1 MNEKMSLTFRALR
14 HRNYR
19 LFFYGQFISLT
30 GTWMQ
35 QVALSWLIY
44 SLTKSPLIMGIIMF
58 ASTAPSLFVSPF
70 AGVLIDRVN
79 KYHALIIV
87 QTLFMIEAFII
98 AILTLTG
105 VIQVWHIVIL
115 SILMGLTSAVDI
127 PLRQAFVINLIDA
140 SEDLGNAISLNSS
153 CFNLARMTGPAIA
166 GVLIASFGEGIC
178 FLLNAISYI
187 AVIYALLLM
196 KIRIA
201 PVHKKTDKNILQELK
216 EGFKYA
222 FDSIPIRILIIFI
235 GTTSL
240 IGTSFPVLMPIFA
253 KEILHGGAQTMGFLM
268 SSSGIGALLGALYL
282 AGKRSVSGL
291 EKWLYVAALLFGFG
305 LVGLSLV
312 NKVWLSLV
320 LLFII
325 GFGMVVIIAA
335 CNTMIQSL
343 VEDSIRGR
351 VMSLYAMA
359 FMGTAPIGSLFG
371 GAIAEKIRV
380 PHTFLLTG
388 LTMVFAALI
397 FGTKLKHFKIKT
409 DGGANE

>member
-35 QVALSWLIY
+35 QVAMSWLIY

-98 AILTLTG
+98 AVLTLTG
-105 VIQVWHIVIL
+105 IVQVWHIIIL
-115 SILMGLTSAVDI
+115 SILMGLTNAVDI
-127 PLRQAFVINLIDA
+127 PLRQAFVVNLIDA

-153 CFNLARMTGPAIA
+153 CFNLARMIGPAVA

-196 KIRIA
+196 KIRVTPI
-201 PVHKKTDKNILQELK
+201 HKKTDKNILQELK

-240 IGTSFPVLMPIFA
+240 IGMSFPVLMPIFA

-282 AGKRSVSGL
+282 AGKKSVSGL

-305 LVGLSLV
+305 LAGLSLV
-312 NKVWLSLV
+312 NKVWLSLG

-343 VEDSIRGR
+343 VEDNIRGR

-371 GAIAEKIRV
+371 GAIAEKIGV
-380 PHTFLLTG
+380 PYTFLLTG
-388 LTMVFAALI
+388 LTMVFAAFI

-409 DGGANE
+409 EGVANE

>member
-19 LFFYGQFISLT
+19 LFFSGQFISLT

-44 SLTKSPLIMGIIMF
+44 SLTKSPLLMGIIMF
-58 ASTAPSLFVSPF
+58 AGTAPSLFVSPF
-70 AGVLIDRVN
+70 AGVLIDRIN

-98 AILTLTG
+98 AILTLVG
-105 VIQVWHIVIL
+105 VVQVWHIVIL
-115 SILMGLTSAVDI
+115 SILMGLTNAVDI
-127 PLRQAFVINLIDA
+127 PLRQAFVVKLIDA

-153 CFNLARMTGPAIA
+153 CFNLARMIGPAIA

-178 FLLNAISYI
+178 FLINALSYI

-196 KIRIA
+196 KINAKPPQR
-201 PVHKKTDKNILQELK
+201 KTDKNILTELR

-222 FDSIPIRILIIFI
+222 FDSIPIRIIIIFI

-240 IGTSFPVLMPIFA
+240 IGMSFPVLMPIFA

-282 AGKRSVSGL
+282 AGKRSVLGL
-291 EKWLYVAALLFGFG
+291 EKWLFVAALLFGFG
-305 LVGLSLV
+305 LVGLSFV
-312 NKVWLSLV
+312 NKFWLALSL
-320 LLFII
+320 LFVI

-335 CNTMIQSL
+335 CNTIIQDL
-343 VEDSIRGR
+343 VDENVRGR
-351 VMSLYAMA
+351 VMSLYTVA
-359 FMGTAPIGSLFG
+359 FIGTAPIGSLCG
-371 GAIAEKIRV
+371 GAIAEKIGV
-380 PHTFLLTG
+380 PYTFLLTG
-388 LTMVFAALI
+388 LTMVLAAFI
-397 FGTKLKHFKIKT
+397 FSTKLKHFKKGVI
-409 DGGANE
+409 NE

>member
-19 LFFYGQFISLT
+19 LFFSGQFISLT
-30 GTWMQ
+30 GTWIQ

-44 SLTKSPLIMGIIMF
+44 SLTKSPLLMGIIMF
-58 ASTAPSLFVSPF
+58 VGTAPSLFVSPF

-79 KYHALIIV
+79 KYHVLILL

-115 SILMGLTSAVDI
+115 SILMGLTNAFDI
-127 PLRQAFVINLIDA
+127 PLRQAFVVNLIDA

-153 CFNLARMTGPAIA
+153 CFNLARLIGPAIA

-178 FLLNAISYI
+178 FLLNALSYI

-196 KIRIA
+196 KINA
-201 PVHKKTDKNILQELK
+201 KPTCKNTDRNVLAELK

-222 FDSIPIRILIIFI
+222 FDSIPIRIIIIFI

-268 SSSGIGALLGALYL
+268 SSSGVGALLGALYL
-282 AGKRSVSGL
+282 AGKKSVLGL
-291 EKWLYVAALLFGFG
+291 EKWLFVASLLFGFG
-305 LVGLSLV
+305 LVGLSFV
-312 NKVWLSLV
+312 TKVWIALG
-320 LLFII
+320 LLFVI
-325 GFGMVVIIAA
+325 GVGMVVIIAS
-335 CNTMIQSL
+335 CNTIIQDL
-343 VEDSIRGR
+343 VTDNIRGR
-351 VMSLYAMA
+351 VMGLYAMA
-359 FMGTAPIGSLFG
+359 FMGTAPIGCLCG
-371 GAIAEKIRV
+371 GAIADKIGV
-380 PHTFLLTG
+380 PYTFLLTG
-388 LTMVFAALI
+388 LTMLVAAII
-397 FGTKLKHFKIKT
+397 FSTKLKHFKKGVI
-409 DGGANE
+409 NE